1 MKTLLGLIDF
11 FYHEVL
17 LQLPPLR
24 WRGQGDHVTEDRVAG
39 GDVVEELGVQM
50 HQRERLQLRGEE
62 SGEAVG
68 TVGLEGVIVV
78 GVEGGHNG
86 GSTASSITQFTSE
99 LRAGWE

>member
-1 MKTLLGLIDF
+1 
-11 FYHEVL
+11 
-17 LQLPPLR
+17 
-24 WRGQGDHVTEDRVAG
+24 
-39 GDVVEELGVQM
+39 M

-78 GVEGGHNG
+78 RVEGGHNG